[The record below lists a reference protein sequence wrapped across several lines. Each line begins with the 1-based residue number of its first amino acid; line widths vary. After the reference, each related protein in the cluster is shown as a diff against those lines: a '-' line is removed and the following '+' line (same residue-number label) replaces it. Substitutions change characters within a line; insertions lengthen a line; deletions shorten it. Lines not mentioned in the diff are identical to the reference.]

1 MIMKIVSQLQSD
13 HKFYVTPFV
22 RLERIVNEAF
32 CIYALQIGWFM
43 WYWDLYTFKINS
55 KEEVV

>member
-1 MIMKIVSQLQSD
+1 MRIVSKIQSTGN
-13 HKFYVTPFV
+13 KLYILPFV

-32 CIYALQIGWFM
+32 CIYALQIGWFL
-43 WYWDLYTFKINS
+43 WYWDLYAYKINS